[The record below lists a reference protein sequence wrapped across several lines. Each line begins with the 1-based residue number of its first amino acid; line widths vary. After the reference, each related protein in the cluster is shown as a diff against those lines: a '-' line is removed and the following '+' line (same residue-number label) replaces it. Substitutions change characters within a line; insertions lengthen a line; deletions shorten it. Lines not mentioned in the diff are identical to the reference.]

1 MRLIPSRASGRRIWS
16 RPRTLATCSSCC
28 ERRRRDTGLVTRAGS
43 STNSS
48 TTCNSATCTLRSNP
62 DHDHPRLDRDCFYR
76 FGYPQAKLTQDH
88 RIQLRLRIRSEEHT
102 SELQSPCNLVCR
114 LLLEKKKNG
123 PSTSL
128 RTRGWAYA
136 RRANSP
142 PQPS

>member
-1 MRLIPSRASGRRIWS
+1 MRLIPSGASGRRIWS
-16 RPRTLATCSSCC
+16 RPRTLSTCSSCC

-88 RIQLRLRIRSEEHT
+88 RIQQKKREHT
-102 SELQSPCNLVCR
+102 RQR
-114 LLLEKKKNG
+114 LAPEREPLNVQAQIAALTTDCYHLY
-123 PSTSL
+123 TS
-128 RTRGWAYA
+128 A
-136 RRANSP
+136 R
-142 PQPS
+142 PQVKT